1 MAAQLKAFIWEA
13 RTRTGDLK
21 KGVMEAENEE
31 AVHNKLKMQQLS
43 PVTVKK
49 QPIQITLPTIG
60 TGVKTSDIVVFTRL
74 FATMIDAGLP
84 IVQCLEILSTQ
95 AENKRFGKILGQIRT
110 SVEGG
115 LTLSDAMRRF
125 PKIFDNL
132 FVNLVAAGEAGGIL
146 DTILQR
152 LSVYLEK
159 AQKLKRRIKGA
170 MSYPLI
176 VLFIAAIVVVV
187 LLTKV
192 IPVFEKMFKD
202 FGGGKL
208 PAPTQLVIDLSYAM
222 RNYLPYIVAG
232 LVVLYVA
239 WTLILRTRKGRLAWD
254 GMLLK
259 IPVLG
264 SVLRKTVVAR
274 FTRTMGT
281 LLASGVP
288 ILDAMEIV
296 SKTAGNAVVQD
307 GIMFVRAR
315 ISEGKDMSTPLMET
329 GLMPPMV
336 VQMISVGEQ
345 TGALDAMLT
354 KIADFYEEEVDVAVA
369 AMTSLI
375 EPIMMVFLGTVVGGL
390 VIAMYLPI
398 FEMAGNIKS

>member
-1 MAAQLKAFIWEA
+1 MASTTKAFIWEA
-13 RTRTGDLK
+13 RTRTGDVK

-43 PVTVKK
+43 PVLVKK
-49 QPIQITLPTIG
+49 QPMQITLPSIG
-60 TGVKTSDIVVFTRL
+60 TGVKTKDMVIFTRL

-84 IVQCLEILSTQ
+84 IVQCLEILATQ
-95 AENKRFGKILGQIRT
+95 SENKRFGKILSQVRG

-115 LTLSDAMRRF
+115 LTLSDAMKRF
-125 PKIFDNL
+125 PKVFDNL
-132 FVNLVAAGEAGGIL
+132 FVNLIAAGEAGGIL

-152 LSVYLEK
+152 LSQYMEK
-159 AQKLKRRIKGA
+159 NQKLVRRIKGA

-176 VLFIAAIVVVV
+176 VLAIAGLVVTI

-208 PAPTQLVIDLSYAM
+208 PAPTQFVIDLSNAM
-222 RNYLPYIVAG
+222 RQYLPFIVMG
-232 LVVLYVA
+232 LVALFTI
-239 WTLILRTRKGRLAWD
+239 WKMILRSRKGRLAWD

-259 IPVLG
+259 LPILG
-264 SVLRKTVVAR
+264 PVLRKTVVAR

-281 LLASGVP
+281 LLSSGVP

-296 SKTAGNAVVQD
+296 GKTAGNTVVMD

-345 TGALDAMLT
+345 TGALDAMLS
-354 KIADFYEEEVDVAVA
+354 KIADFYEEEVDVAVGS
-369 AMTSLI
+369 MTSMI
-375 EPIMMVFLGTVVGGL
+375 EPLMMLFLGTIVGGL

-398 FEMAGNIKS
+398 FNMAGNIKS

>member
-1 MAAQLKAFIWEA
+1 MAAQLTAFIWEA

-21 KGVMEAENEE
+21 KGVMEAETEE
-31 AVHNKLKMQQLS
+31 AVHNKLKLQQLQ
-43 PVTVKK
+43 PVVVKK
-49 QPIQITLPTIG
+49 QPRQFTINIG
-60 TGVKTSDIVVFTRL
+60 TGVGIKDIVVFTRL

-95 AENKRFGKILGQIRT
+95 AENKRFGKILAQVRAN
-110 SVEGG
+110 VEGG
-115 LTLSDAMRRF
+115 LTLSDSMRRF

-152 LSVYLEK
+152 LSTYLEK
-159 AQKLKRRIKGA
+159 AQKLRRQIKGA
-170 MSYPLI
+170 MGYPI
-176 VLFIAAIVVVV
+176 TVLCIATLVVAV

-192 IPVFEKMFKD
+192 IPTFEKMFKD

-208 PAPTQLVIDLSYAM
+208 PAPTQFVIDLSYTM
-222 RNYLPYIVAG
+222 RNYLPYVIGGAVALG
-232 LVVLYVA
+232 A
-239 WTLILRTRKGRLAWD
+239 GIKFILRTRKGRLAFD

-259 IPVLG
+259 LPIFGAVM
-264 SVLRKTVVAR
+264 RKTVVAR
-274 FTRTMGT
+274 FARTMGT

-288 ILDAMEIV
+288 ILDSMEIV
-296 SKTAGNAVVQD
+296 AKTAGNMVVHD

-315 ISEGKDMSTPLMET
+315 ISEGKDLATPLMET

-345 TGALDAMLT
+345 TGALDAMLS
-354 KIADFYEEEVDVAVA
+354 KLADFYEEEVDVAVA
-369 AMTSLI
+369 SMTRML
-375 EPIMMVFLGTVVGGL
+375 EPLLMVFLGAVIGGL
-390 VIAMYLPI
+390 VIAMYMPI
-398 FEMAGNIKS
+398 FEMAGNIKAG

>member
-1 MAAQLKAFIWEA
+1 MAAQMKAFIWEA
-13 RTRTGDLK
+13 RTRTGDVK
-21 KGVMEAENEE
+21 KGVMEAETEE

-49 QPIQITLPTIG
+49 QPMQITLPTLG
-60 TGVKTSDIVVFTRL
+60 TGVKTNDIVVFTRL

-95 AENKRFGKILGQIRT
+95 AENKRFGKILSQIRS

-132 FVNLVAAGEAGGIL
+132 FVNLIAAGEAGGIL

-152 LSVYLEK
+152 LSQYMEK
-159 AQKLKRRIKGA
+159 AQKLRRRVKGA

-176 VLFIAAIVVVV
+176 VLFIAGIVVVV

-208 PAPTQLVIDLSYAM
+208 PKPTQMVIDMSYAM
-222 RNYLPYIVAG
+222 RNYLPFIIVG
-232 LVVLYVA
+232 LIALYTSWV
-239 WTLILRTRKGRLAWD
+239 LILRTRKGRLAWD

-259 IPVLG
+259 LPILG
-264 SVLRKTVVAR
+264 AVLRKVVVAR
-274 FTRTMGT
+274 FSRTMGT
-281 LLASGVP
+281 LLSSGVP

-296 SKTAGNAVVQD
+296 GKTAGNVVVQD

-369 AMTSLI
+369 SMTSMI
-375 EPIMMVFLGTVVGGL
+375 EPLMMVFLGTVVGGL